1 MKLLLLTLVLLAVPL
16 ILVLVVG
23 AMLPMAHTVTRSV
36 AVNQPPQAVWNLI
49 TSAPTWRPEIKK
61 YEELPPQNGH
71 RMWRETDKGGQTIAY
86 EAVESAPPRRLVT
99 RIADPSLPFGG
110 TWTYDIAPAS
120 SGSGST
126 LSITENGEV
135 YNPVFRFVS
144 RYIMGHAATVDSYL
158 KAVKAR
164 LG

>member
-1 MKLLLLTLVLLAVPL
+1 
-16 ILVLVVG
+16 
-23 AMLPMAHTVTRSV
+23 
-36 AVNQPPQAVWNLI
+36 
-49 TSAPTWRPEIKK
+49 
-61 YEELPPQNGH
+61 
-71 RMWRETDKGGQTIAY
+71 MWRETDKGGQTIAY

-120 SGSGST
+120 SGSGPT

-144 RYIMGHAATVDSYL
+144 RYIMGHAATIDSYL